1 MSPKFADRLPTAPT
15 AIRSGMSSAAGDVTA
30 LLIRRRWTEVRRSER
45 AALWMF
51 PASGA
56 ELYVPYALRRD
67 TIEWDGVLERI
78 AAPTAE
84 NPRDIERSI
93 EQNNFDVVRYRVN
106 ATGETIPLETAATV
120 ISSAYGML
128 RAAATAARK
137 PRATINNYAK
147 VGDEIASSA
156 RLGHT
161 EQGSFVFPVLV
172 HVDEP
177 AAAPGDTLE
186 TVDQVTP
193 ESNERR
199 VTRTLAQ
206 ALSAF
211 QKQIVEPD
219 TQPTAKNMLPIIY
232 AGGTRELFNKAA
244 TALAEP
250 DIAFLETGFTWAGAE
265 PAADDLPTAVHI
277 PAEASRLLRD
287 ASRVLSDTKKET
299 LRVFVGPIF
308 RIEHKHGEPFGLIT
322 MSAAAV
328 VEGTR
333 KSRVEVPVRATQM
346 GDLHDWMHAGTTV
359 VVQGQVERRPGHYAR
374 LTDITVPQPL
384 SATLEGLE

>member
-1 MSPKFADRLPTAPT
+1 MSPKFADRPTATPAVPRT
-15 AIRSGMSSAAGDVTA
+15 GISIAAGDITA
-30 LLIRRRWTEVRRSER
+30 LLIRRRWTQVRRSER
-45 AALWMF
+45 AALWTL
-51 PASGA
+51 PADGA

-84 NPRDIERSI
+84 NPRDIEKSI
-93 EQNNFDVVRYRVN
+93 EQNNYDFVRYRVN

-137 PRATINNYAK
+137 PRATIASYTK
-147 VGDEIASSA
+147 LGDEIAGSA

-172 HVDEP
+172 HINEPP
-177 AAAPGDTLE
+177 AAPADTLDS
-186 TVDQVTP
+186 VNQVAP

-211 QKQIVEPD
+211 QKQIVQPD
-219 TQPTAKNMLPIIY
+219 AQPTAKNMLPIIY

-265 PAADDLPTAVHI
+265 PAADDLPTAVTI

-287 ASRVLSDTKKET
+287 ASRVLADTKKES

-308 RIEHKHGEPFGLIT
+308 RIEQKHGEPFGLIT
-322 MSAAAV
+322 MTASAM

-346 GDLHDWMHAGTTV
+346 GDLHEWMHAGTTV
-359 VVQGQVERRPGHYAR
+359 VVQGQLERRPGHYAR
-374 LTDITVPQPL
+374 LKDITTPQPL
-384 SATLEGLE
+384 SATLEGVE